1 MDKEFAIRGEII
13 KADASLGLVLGWG
26 IICSENGVPYFD
38 LQGDHIPEDVM
49 TKAAA
54 DFMLHSRCAKEMHSG
69 DAIGSIV
76 FSFPLTKDVCDAY
89 GITCAKSG
97 WLIAMRPT
105 ADVFAKFKSGEYKG
119 FSIGGRWMAAE
130 EVADV

>member
-1 MDKEFAIRGEII
+1 MTEFAIRGEII
-13 KADASLGLVLGWG
+13 KADDSLGLVLGWG
-26 IICSENGVPYFD
+26 IICTEKGVPYFD

-54 DFMLHSRCAKEMHSG
+54 DFMLHSRTAKEMHSG

-76 FSFPLTKDVCDAY
+76 FSFPLTKDVCEAY
-89 GITCAKSG
+89 GIACDKTG

-105 ADVFAKFKSGEYKG
+105 ADVYAKFKSGEYRG
-119 FSIGGRWMAAE
+119 FSIGGRWTEAE
-130 EVADV
+130 EQADV